1 MASKLFAVVSLSTVA
16 AAHQGFN
23 ILESI
28 ERTGHGN
35 LLDLDNGIHCVEDV
49 HCCSDCQCVVDPF
62 NRTSFCKHFGL
73 HDLKQNQEDYENAE
87 QAENTERGEFE
98 IGYWC
103 LKHTDC
109 ATKKCAQVGP
119 RKYDKE
125 CQEKNF
131 IDFVVTEKKEKKKHH
146 RREEEPAREELVE

>member
-1 MASKLFAVVSLSTVA
+1 MASKLFAVVAFSTVA
-16 AAHQGFN
+16 AAHQSYN
-23 ILESI
+23 ILESL
-28 ERTGHGN
+28 ERTGHAN
-35 LLDLDNGIHCVEDV
+35 LLDHANGINCVEDS
-49 HCCSDCQCVVDPF
+49 HCCADCHCIVDPF
-62 NRTSFCKHFGL
+62 YRISFCKHSAL
-73 HDLKQNQEDYENAE
+73 HDLKEWKNNDEYFNAK

-125 CQEKNF
+125 C
-131 IDFVVTEKKEKKKHH
+131 
-146 RREEEPAREELVE
+146 

>member
-35 LLDLDNGIHCVEDV
+35 LLDLDNGIHCVEDM
-49 HCCSDCQCVVDPF
+49 HCGADSQCVVDPY
-62 NRTSFCKHFGL
+62 NRQSFCKRFG
-73 HDLKQNQEDYENAE
+73 YANAE

-103 LKHTDC
+103 LKHSDC

-125 CQEKNF
+125 C
-131 IDFVVTEKKEKKKHH
+131 
-146 RREEEPAREELVE
+146 